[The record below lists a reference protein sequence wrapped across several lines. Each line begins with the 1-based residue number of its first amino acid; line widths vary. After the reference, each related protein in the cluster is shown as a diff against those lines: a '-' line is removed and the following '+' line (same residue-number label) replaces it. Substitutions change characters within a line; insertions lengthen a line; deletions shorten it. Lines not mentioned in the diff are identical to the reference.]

1 MDERLMEEGMLVQLE
16 DEGLAK
22 VISVDPELLPIILV
36 EVLSSSS
43 TMWVAVDELTIADGH
58 PKAIIGDVEK
68 EAGESDESN
77 NSDGDVDG
85 DDNQRE
91 KVYEDDESART
102 AKFFKVNQKARQN
115 AR

>member
-1 MDERLMEEGMLVQLE
+1 MDEQLMEEGTLVQVE

-43 TMWVAVDELTIADGH
+43 TMWVAVDELTIADAH
-58 PKAIIGDVEK
+58 PKDITGAVEK
-68 EAGESDESN
+68 DADESDESN

-91 KVYEDDESART
+91 SVYEDDEAART
-102 AKFFKVNQKARQN
+102 EKFFKVNQKARQN
-115 AR
+115 AW